1 MKETDQAHTVP
12 PGRYGLNEKW
22 SLMYPPRREI
32 LHRPSA
38 TRSADAA
45 TQALDAVPDIP
56 SKGCA
61 AMKLIH
67 FATLPVIVTALLV
80 VAAVSKTSAGEMDK
94 LEARFEIFGFG
105 GLHVLTNRTTVE
117 ESKDRYSI
125 AMDLDTRGVA
135 RVFVDLT
142 SHSEVHGRLGTNTA
156 RPEAY
161 RAEVRRNGTD
171 RHYAVDYRGDGAV
184 INASMPPRVGKP
196 LLTSV
201 EQIRSTV
208 DQLTAY
214 FILERQ
220 LAQSGRCA
228 LVVPVFDGS
237 GLYNVRFTDIKP
249 ETLSADGHQNFTG
262 PTRLCE
268 VVREEIRIDQDG
280 DTYRRGRIWY
290 ARLTASDLMLPVRM
304 EFDTAFGTV
313 KGYLAELSEGSVHLR
328 LAPE

>member
-1 MKETDQAHTVP
+1 MTIARAAVF
-12 PGRYGLNEKW
+12 R
-22 SLMYPPRREI
+22 
-32 LHRPSA
+32 A
-38 TRSADAA
+38 T
-45 TQALDAVPDIP
+45 
-56 SKGCA
+56 
-61 AMKLIH
+61 
-67 FATLPVIVTALLV
+67 
-80 VAAVSKTSAGEMDK
+80 VAAAVLFQTTSTSLAAEVTSV
-94 LEARFEIFGFG
+94 EARFEIFGFA

-125 AMDLDTRGVA
+125 AMDLDTRGLA

-142 SHSEVHGRLGTNTA
+142 SHSEAHGRLSTNTA

-161 RAEVRRNGTD
+161 RAEVHRNGTD
-171 RHYAVDYRGDGAV
+171 RHYAVDYRGGGAV
-184 INASMPPRVGKP
+184 INASMPPAVGKP
-196 LLTSV
+196 LLTSA
-201 EQIRSTV
+201 EQIRATV

-214 FILERQ
+214 FILQRQ
-220 LAQSGRCA
+220 LAQSGQCA
-228 LVVPVFDGS
+228 LVVRVFDGG

-290 ARLTASDLMLPVRM
+290 ARLTASELMLPVRM

-313 KGYLAELSEGSVHLR
+313 KGYLAELSEGSVHLQ
-328 LAPE
+328 LMPE